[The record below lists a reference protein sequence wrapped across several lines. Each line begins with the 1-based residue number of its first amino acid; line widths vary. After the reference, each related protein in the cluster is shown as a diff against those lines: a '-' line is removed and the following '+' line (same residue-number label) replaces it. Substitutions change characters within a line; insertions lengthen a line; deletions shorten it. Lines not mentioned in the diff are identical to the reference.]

1 MQETRDVIL
10 IPESGRSPGRGHGN
24 PEESQGWKSL
34 VGYGPSGHKELDT
47 TEATQ
52 KQQAYIKYLLNTVYS
67 DNNFIPI
74 LVYNFDK
81 FYIYLQEK

>member
-47 TEATQ
+47 TEAT
-52 KQQAYIKYLLNTVYS
+52 
-67 DNNFIPI
+67 
-74 LVYNFDK
+74 
-81 FYIYLQEK
+81 